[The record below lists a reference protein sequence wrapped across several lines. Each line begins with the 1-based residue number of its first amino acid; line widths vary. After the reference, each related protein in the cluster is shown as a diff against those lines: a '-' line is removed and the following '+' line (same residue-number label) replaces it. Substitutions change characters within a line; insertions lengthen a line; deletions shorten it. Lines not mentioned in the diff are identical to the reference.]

1 MDPRELP
8 PAARPYLAAD
18 LCRPGSRTNHVD
30 EIAQFVRSG
39 VISHADADTLLG
51 KSDATTS
58 ATREYLRGSQ
68 AFDAAVA
75 RGMAEVPVPAGSL
88 EKVLLAI
95 AEAEAGA
102 LPPASVELAKSES
115 VVEAERRPIL
125 SRRGW
130 LAACGSAAATT
141 AAGFGLFAW
150 WQGRQR
156 PLLTLEDVLHQAL
169 AFNNSPEAVRDAALP
184 VTRTSPPAE
193 FPLSPAIV
201 SLRATPRWRKLDGQ
215 LLGRPGVA
223 YELAAEAEPRAVMY
237 VLRAEVFSQAPVIT
251 SLPTEPTHA
260 PVSTGGS
267 SLGAW
272 REDDRLVVFV
282 VQGDAARYRS
292 FLTPPRDIA

>member
-68 AFDAAVA
+68 AFDAAVGLA
-75 RGMAEVPVPAGSL
+75 MAEVPVPAGSL
-88 EKVLLAI
+88 EKVLMAI
-95 AEAEAGA
+95 AEAEAGV
-102 LPPASVELAKSES
+102 LPPASVELAKPER
-115 VVEAERRPIL
+115 VGETERRRLL

-184 VTRTSPPAE
+184 ITRTSPPAE

-223 YELAAEAEPRAVMY
+223 YELSPEAEPRAVMY
-237 VLRAEVFSQAPVIT
+237 VLRAEVFSRAPVIT
-251 SLPTEPTHA
+251 SLPTEPTQA

>member
-18 LCRPGSRTNHVD
+18 LCRSGSN
-30 EIAQFVRSG
+30 ESQEQELAQLVRSG
-39 VISHADADTLLG
+39 VIAQADADALLG
-51 KSDATTS
+51 KSDGSTS
-58 ATREYLRGSQ
+58 AAREYLRRSQ
-68 AFDAAVA
+68 AFDGSVGRA
-75 RGMAEVPVPAGSL
+75 MAEVPVPAGSL
-88 EKVLLAI
+88 EKVLMAI

-102 LPPASVELAKSES
+102 LPPASVELAKPQPVGET
-115 VVEAERRPIL
+115 ERRPLL

-169 AFNNSPEAVRDAALP
+169 AFNNSPEAVRDPAVP
-184 VTRTSPPAE
+184 VTLTPPPAD

-201 SLRATPRWRKLDGQ
+201 ALRATPRWRKLDGQ

-223 YELAAEAEPRAVMY
+223 YELSPAAEPRAVMY
-237 VLRAEVFSQAPVIT
+237 VLRAEVFSRAPVIT
-251 SLPTEPTHA
+251 SLPTEPTHV
-260 PVSTGGS
+260 PVNTGGS

-272 REDDRLVVFV
+272 REGDRLVVFV
-282 VQGDAARYRS
+282 VEGDSARYRS